1 MISVIEVYNN
11 LRDYCNK
18 DQKGFVTPT
27 VFNSFAGLAQQQIF
41 NAMFSALPEA
51 LNARRKGIDPS
62 RSKSLYKQIDEDLAY
77 FVERVNLQEG
87 DDFGDADSAV
97 FTKPSDL
104 SKIISIAVNDD
115 ERTSVELLYDS
126 EKIDRIL
133 KSNLSTPTDAFPVAL
148 IGKNIEVFPSSLDNI
163 YITYYRQPRSKY
175 VVTQPDVAEAGDID
189 NTNLPTYSVS
199 SMNLDDSQ
207 IDIPQPSGCRDF
219 ELPEHYK
226 TELVIAMSKFIGVS
240 LRDEF
245 LITKANA

>member
-1 MISVIEVYNN
+1 MIPKK
-11 LRDYCNK
+11 L
-18 DQKGFVTPT
+18 
-27 VFNSFAGLAQQQIF
+27 
-41 NAMFSALPEA
+41 
-51 LNARRKGIDPS
+51 
-62 RSKSLYKQIDEDLAY
+62 
-77 FVERVNLQEG
+77 
-87 DDFGDADSAV
+87 
-97 FTKPSDL
+97 
-104 SKIISIAVNDD
+104 
-115 ERTSVELLYDS
+115 
-126 EKIDRIL
+126 
-133 KSNLSTPTDAFPVAL
+133 TDAFPVAL
-148 IGKNIEVFPSSLDNI
+148 IGKSIEVFPSSLDNI

-199 SMNLDDSQ
+199 SMELDNSQ